1 MNKKTDRKKIE
12 KGVELILEGI
22 GEDKDDARLKL
33 TPKRAADMFIEILEG
48 THRDPSEFLNVLS
61 EE

>member
-22 GEDKDDARLKL
+22 GEDKDDARPKL
-33 TPKRAADMFIEILEG
+33 TPNS
-48 THRDPSEFLNVLS
+48 TPDP
-61 EE
+61 